1 MKGLLSIPI
10 TLPRTSRVYVVA
22 ATVVDDVV
30 GSIGVTAS
38 LPFAEEAVLML
49 AVDMVDVVVFVLS
62 SVLASSM
69 LACN

>member
-1 MKGLLSIPI
+1 M
-10 TLPRTSRVYVVA
+10 
-22 ATVVDDVV
+22 

-62 SVLASSM
+62 SVLA
-69 LACN
+69 CNWDGLSGRGGCLPSIAAAIGVESGSGS